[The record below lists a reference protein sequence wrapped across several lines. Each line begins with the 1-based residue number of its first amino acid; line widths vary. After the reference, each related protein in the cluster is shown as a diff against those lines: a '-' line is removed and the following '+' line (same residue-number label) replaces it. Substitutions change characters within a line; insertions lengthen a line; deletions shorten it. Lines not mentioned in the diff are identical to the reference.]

1 MNAKAFGEKF
11 DSLLESIYTD
21 LSTPEKKKRA
31 LEIRNIWKCYIEE
44 SNRLELLEERIVMN
58 NMIGNTQLVAEWGQ
72 LTALTN
78 SMYFLFLSE
87 IDPENQSLLK
97 MEFEARRE
105 TGQLLNRQ
113 L

>member
-1 MNAKAFGEKF
+1 
-11 DSLLESIYTD
+11 
-21 LSTPEKKKRA
+21 
-31 LEIRNIWKCYIEE
+31 
-44 SNRLELLEERIVMN
+44 
-58 NMIGNTQLVAEWGQ
+58 MIGNTHLVAEWGQ

-78 SMYFLFLSE
+78 SMYLAFLSE